1 MHFGGKF
8 QVNIHK
14 RSSTNTIT
22 ESQAMLNNHTQSKE
36 VLLRKKS

>member
-22 ESQAMLNNHTQSKE
+22 ESQSILNNHTQSKE